1 MFRST
6 AIKSLRYP
14 NVMPTY
20 FSMGK
25 ASRIFYAVLGLVF
38 TAAICIIAYF
48 SIYSLLTAAPSKG
61 QVAVDFNSILTVL
74 LTTVSVIFTVC
85 AIVLA
90 VLGIFGF
97 QNLKRDAG
105 RFAETQALAE
115 IAKAF
120 GPAGSGTICIEQ
132 AMQDENGHHRQYIE
146 KRIRSEVISLLPL
159 IADRI
164 NSDALRLSIDDPT
177 DEGDVD

>member
-1 MFRST
+1 MVV
-6 AIKSLRYP
+6 AL
-14 NVMPTY
+14 
-20 FSMGK
+20 
-25 ASRIFYAVLGLVF
+25 RIFYGTLAFVF
-38 TAAICIIAYF
+38 TAAVCVIAYF
-48 SIYSLLTAAPSKG
+48 AIYSLLTAAPPKSA
-61 QVAVDFNSILTVL
+61 VAVDFNAILTVL

-85 AIVLA
+85 AILLA

-97 QNLKRDAG
+97 RNLKRDAG

-120 GPAGSGTICIEQ
+120 GPTGSGTIRIEQ
-132 AMQDENGHHRQYIE
+132 EMQSEDGHHRQFVE
-146 KRIRSEVISLLPL
+146 KRVRAEVISLLPL

-164 NSDALRLSIDDPT
+164 NADALRMSIDDPT